1 VFQVL
6 VLVAGLENVIEQL
19 DQSTRKKVQVSSG
32 NGSSVNRADFS
43 ALVEIKGA
51 FQKGVPSKELE
62 YSEFF
67 TTVPKTQMM
76 EAHKISLET
85 ELYCGLEKFTKDL

>member
-19 DQSTRKKVQVSSG
+19 DQCTRKEVLVCSR
-32 NGSSVNRADFS
+32 NGSSINRADFS
-43 ALVEIKGA
+43 ALVEIKDA
-51 FQKGVPSKELE
+51 FAKEYQQNSSK

-67 TTVPKTQMM
+67 TTDPKSQRM

-85 ELYCGLEKFTKDL
+85 

>member
-19 DQSTRKKVQVSSG
+19 DQSTRKEVQVSSR

-43 ALVEIKGA
+43 TLVEIKGA
-51 FQKGVPSKELE
+51 FAKEYQQQSSK

-67 TTVPKTQMM
+67 TIDPKTQRI

-85 ELYCGLEKFTKDL
+85 VVL

>member
-6 VLVAGLENVIEQL
+6 VLVAGLENLIEQL
-19 DQSTRKKVQVSSG
+19 DQSTRKEVQVSSG

-43 ALVEIKGA
+43 ALVEIKGV
-51 FQKGVPSKELE
+51 FQKEYHQNISK
-62 YSEFF
+62 YSEFV
-67 TTVPKTQMM
+67 TTDPKTQRMK
-76 EAHKISLET
+76 AHKISLET

>member
-19 DQSTRKKVQVSSG
+19 DQSTRKEVQVSSR
-32 NGSSVNRADFS
+32 NDSSVNRADFL

-51 FQKGVPSKELE
+51 FPII
-62 YSEFF
+62 
-67 TTVPKTQMM
+67 TDPKSQMM
-76 EAHKISLET
+76 EAPKISLET
-85 ELYCGLEKFTKDL
+85 ELYYGLEKFTKDL